1 MLEQEFG
8 AGEDGDRKV
17 GCLEQKFGAGE
28 EEDRRVGCLEQEVG
42 ADEEG
47 KLQHKHNKTS

>member
-1 MLEQEFG
+1 MLEQE
-8 AGEDGDRKV
+8 
-17 GCLEQKFGAGE
+17 FGAGE